1 MIEIDRRLLLMSFAS
16 ASFAGRPAKAQQLVP
31 STQAALSANP
41 PGGLNKKQIL
51 HRVLSFDGGGI
62 RGLYQAK
69 LLEKLKASG
78 LDVAKRADIVAGTST
93 GAIVAAA
100 LAIGKEP
107 DAISALYSTV
117 GVTVFPPRGRV
128 RRAFGDPTWYFS
140 HNSYSAAVLREALEN
155 ELGKTTKLGDCAR
168 RLIIP
173 AISLNQY
180 KLKVFDSRDDSDKNY
195 GLVDVVL
202 ASAAAPTYFPPAKV
216 GDTHYV
222 DGGLCCNNPA
232 FRAVARLS
240 GEQVDLSRIY
250 VLSISTGAMPI
261 TKAGHEFQNL
271 SNVSWA
277 RPTIDLAMSASSDLA
292 VQDGALVGYHFRVTE
307 NFGSQID
314 LDDYQAAVDVLPPL
328 AQGKADSGEVKA
340 GVKRW
345 FDGPQT
351 TGSDF
356 AGTWQTEFT
365 WAKPTQSA
373 TEQRVDQS
381 AVDTL
386 RVNQGGDFV
395 FGEVVEGQWD
405 YTLSGT
411 VQGNVL
417 IGTWTSPR
425 LQGNFLL
432 IKSKETG
439 MISGYWV
446 GTGDADPYF
455 GKWSWKRKT

>member
-1 MIEIDRRLLLMSFAS
+1 MIEIDRRLLLMSLAS
-16 ASFAGRPAKAQQLVP
+16 AGLVGRPARAQQPVA
-31 STQAALSANP
+31 STQAAPGARP
-41 PGGLNKKQIL
+41 PGWLHPKQIL

-69 LLEKLKASG
+69 LLERLKASG
-78 LDVAKRADIVAGTST
+78 LDVAKHADIIAGTST
-93 GAIVAAA
+93 GAIIAAG

-107 DAISALYSTV
+107 GAISALYGTV
-117 GVTVFPPRGRV
+117 GKTVFPPRGPV
-128 RRAFGDPTWYFS
+128 GRAYDNATWLAS
-140 HNSYSAAVLREALEN
+140 HNGYSAEVLRNALEN
-155 ELGKTTKLGDCAR
+155 ELGKTTKLGDCAK

-180 KLKVFDSRDDSDKNY
+180 KLKVFDSRDPGDKDY

-240 GEQVDLSRIY
+240 GEQVDLNRIY
-250 VLSISTGAMPI
+250 VLSISCGAMPI
-261 TKAGHEFQNL
+261 TKAGHEFQSL
-271 SNVSWA
+271 RNVSWA

-292 VQDGALVGYHFRVTE
+292 VQDGGLVGYHFRVTE

-314 LDDYQAAVDVLPPL
+314 LDDYQAAVDILPPL

-340 GVKRW
+340 GVRRW
-345 FDGPQT
+345 VDGPLI

-356 AGTWQTEFT
+356 SGTWETEFT
-365 WAKPTQSA
+365 WDDGSAKEA
-373 TEQRVDQS
+373 LHAEQC
-381 AVDTL
+381 
-386 RVNQGGDFV
+386 GDFV
-395 FGEVVEGQWD
+395 VGEILTGDWR
-405 YTLSGT
+405 YIFSGT
-411 VQGNVL
+411 VQGNAY
-417 IGTWTSPR
+417 IGEWKGEST

-432 IKSKETG
+432 LKSRETG
-439 MISGYWV
+439 LVSGQWV
-446 GTGDADPYF
+446 GTGDKGTYF
-455 GKWSWKRKT
+455 GKWLWKRKT